1 MAGRG
6 GWGFRGR
13 GRGAYVRPVP
23 FVLYPEVTYLL
34 LSINNTLHTNSRV
47 WCPTCVSITIN

>member
-1 MAGRG
+1 MAGRGG

-23 FVLYPEVTYLL
+23 FVVYPEVTYLL
-34 LSINNTLHTNSRV
+34 LSINNTL
-47 WCPTCVSITIN
+47 